1 MASVQAILEK
11 KGREVITVGADRTVL
26 DAARL
31 MNERAIGGLVVTE
44 SDRLLGIFTERDI
57 LRRVVAAGR
66 DPGGTPI
73 RDVMTTPVAC
83 CRPETTIQ
91 ECRSVMTAKR
101 IRHLP
106 VVDGDGLCGIVTSGD
121 VMAYR
126 VEEHEDTI
134 RYLESYVFG
143 TR

>member
-1 MASVQAILEK
+1 M
-11 KGREVITVGADRTVL
+11 
-26 DAARL
+26 
-31 MNERAIGGLVVTE
+31 
-44 SDRLLGIFTERDI
+44 

-66 DPGGTPI
+66 DPSSTSV

-83 CRPETTIQ
+83 CRPETTIE
-91 ECRSVMTAKR
+91 ECRSVMTGKR

-106 VVDGDGLCGIVTSGD
+106 VVDDYGLRGIVTIGD
-121 VMAYR
+121 LMAFR